1 VLLVL
6 ALNGAPMPRK
16 PVIDHEEKES
26 LVPSISREEDR
37 LQTYLDSARAEARKI
52 IRDAE
57 NEAAERE
64 RRAREELPALTEKR
78 RAELLTASRS
88 RSEGLRAELSAE
100 TEEILTK
107 ARDNCPKA
115 VDLVVSAVWPQE
127 TR

>member
-1 VLLVL
+1 
-6 ALNGAPMPRK
+6 MPRK

>member
-1 VLLVL
+1 MLLVL